1 MAKRKPKIT
10 RVSIPVPKRVALLRT
25 GERYTGS
32 DRNATYGDPTLNMS
46 VQQELMAVIDKHLV
60 HKNVKG
66 YKAALNNVAIK
77 MARAI
82 CGPQPGDDTFIDLA
96 AYAAMAGEI
105 LYPEN

>member
-1 MAKRKPKIT
+1 MAKKRKVVQRTVAPTPK
-10 RVSIPVPKRVALLRT
+10 RVSILKT

-32 DRNATYGDPTLNMS
+32 DRNATYGEPGLNMA

-77 MARAI
+77 FARAI
-82 CGPQPGDDTFIDLA
+82 CGPAPGDDTFVDGA
-96 AYAAMAGEI
+96 AYFAIAGEI
-105 LYPEN
+105 LYPEA